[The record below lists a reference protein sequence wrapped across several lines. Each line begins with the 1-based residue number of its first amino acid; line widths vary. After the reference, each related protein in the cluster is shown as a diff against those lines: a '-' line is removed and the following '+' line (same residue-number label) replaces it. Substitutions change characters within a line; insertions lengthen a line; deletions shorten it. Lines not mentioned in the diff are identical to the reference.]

1 MTGLYGMSGGIGMKI
16 SKNKIMITAI
26 IVLCVAVAVLA
37 AVLVIRKD
45 KNKDNDDKFTPT
57 IDSDSGEIGT
67 GSNYSGGQQGIRI
80 PGYPS
85 ITVDAGKD
93 NVTMNLFN
101 PEGNPCY
108 FTFEI
113 VLSDTGETI
122 YKSDMVEPGKA
133 ITNVKLQHPLATGE
147 HNAVIKIS
155 TASLTDGKTM
165 NGANVEKH
173 SLMDERMEAIMRKLT
188 AMALSMMF
196 ILESIIPVGAEETQ
210 TRQTKISVS
219 IDPVYTVTIP
229 ANTTIERGEQSVKLG
244 SVSLDNAR
252 LEPDKNVNV
261 SVSASGKLKN
271 SKDESKTIAYK
282 IMDGNKEFSTATYA
296 ESGNSTN
303 LTLSIDKSEWDKAYA
318 GSYSDT
324 LVFTISY
331 R

>member
-1 MTGLYGMSGGIGMKI
+1 
-16 SKNKIMITAI
+16 
-26 IVLCVAVAVLA
+26 
-37 AVLVIRKD
+37 
-45 KNKDNDDKFTPT
+45 
-57 IDSDSGEIGT
+57 
-67 GSNYSGGQQGIRI
+67 
-80 PGYPS
+80 
-85 ITVDAGKD
+85 
-93 NVTMNLFN
+93 
-101 PEGNPCY
+101 
-108 FTFEI
+108 
-113 VLSDTGETI
+113 
-122 YKSDMVEPGKA
+122 
-133 ITNVKLQHPLATGE
+133 
-147 HNAVIKIS
+147 
-155 TASLTDGKTM
+155 
-165 NGANVEKH
+165 
-173 SLMDERMEAIMRKLT
+173 MDERMEAIMRKLT

-196 ILESIIPVGAEETQ
+196 ILGRIIPVGAEETQ